1 MFTSF
6 NENDFEEAINKK
18 DYLWLKACVA
28 RSMLNDPT
36 FERGETKEILDV
48 LKEKVPEIFEE
59 EIKLDF
65 EERLE
70 RSAWDKRYF
79 TGLVYCFQ
87 ENFAESRIAYIQEV
101 GKVVHK
107 DTAESYRKSIRNPPP
122 FPNSHA
128 KNSRDTRNPTPKA
141 LISIATNL
149 ENFTKPM
156 RKAYSD
162 IKILNSSLDK
172 DNKIRTDVIQEL
184 HSYCINTIRIYNQL
198 SKICISSAKKK
209 QLKQ

>member
-1 MFTSF
+1 MFTF
-6 NENDFEEAINKK
+6 FKKEDFEEAINKK

-36 FERGETKEILDV
+36 FERGETKEILNV
-48 LKEKVPEIFEE
+48 LKEKIPEIFEE

-79 TGLVYCFQ
+79 TGLTYCLQ

-107 DTAESYRKSIRNPPP
+107 DTAEVYRKSMKEPVPLPKQSHSKNPQ
-122 FPNSHA
+122 STL
-128 KNSRDTRNPTPKA
+128 KKPTPKKHQHSRDKGSNFPLA
-141 LISIATNL
+141 GTIIAAVVLTGVVVLLIKL
-149 ENFTKPM
+149 
-156 RKAYSD
+156 
-162 IKILNSSLDK
+162 L
-172 DNKIRTDVIQEL
+172 
-184 HSYCINTIRIYNQL
+184 
-198 SKICISSAKKK
+198 
-209 QLKQ
+209 

>member
-6 NENDFEEAINKK
+6 KEKDFWKAIEEK
-18 DYLWLKACVA
+18 DYLCLKTCTIC
-28 RSMLNDPT
+28 SILQDPT
-36 FERGETKEILDV
+36 FERGETKEVLDI

-59 EIKLDF
+59 EIKLGF

-70 RSAWDKRYF
+70 RSEWDKRYF
-79 TGLVYCFQ
+79 TGLTYCLQ

-107 DTAESYRKSIRNPPP
+107 DTAESYRKSMKKPESLHKQSSQKSD
-122 FPNSHA
+122 NSTTDI
-128 KNSRDTRNPTPKA
+128 KPETIIN
-141 LISIATNL
+141 IATDL
-149 ENFTKPM
+149 SSFTKPM

-172 DNKIRTDVIQEL
+172 DDKIRSDVIQEL
-184 HSYCINTIRIYNQL
+184 HSYCVNAISVYNHL
-198 SKICISSAKKK
+198 SKICISSAKKHNK
-209 QLKQ
+209 